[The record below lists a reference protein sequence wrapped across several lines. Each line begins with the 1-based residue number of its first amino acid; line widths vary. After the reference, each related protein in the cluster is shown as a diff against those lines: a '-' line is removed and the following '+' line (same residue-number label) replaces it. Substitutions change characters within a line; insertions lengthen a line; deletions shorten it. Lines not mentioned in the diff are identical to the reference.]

1 MDMLEKIFLF
11 CAFICWSNSY
21 AFAQEDNYDVNIG
34 IASPEAVEGLSN
46 DGITYLKLLLSDKN
60 IANE

>member
-34 IASPEAVEGLSN
+34 IASPEAVEGVSN
-46 DGITYLKLLLSDKN
+46 DGIT
-60 IANE
+60 